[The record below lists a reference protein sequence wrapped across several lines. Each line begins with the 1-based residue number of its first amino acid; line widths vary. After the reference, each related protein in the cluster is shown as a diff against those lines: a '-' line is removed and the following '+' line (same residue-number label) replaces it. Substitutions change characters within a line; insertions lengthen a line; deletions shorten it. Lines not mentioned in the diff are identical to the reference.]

1 MKQKKFANLQLDTD
15 DLSITSSIYDARAVE
30 PIKKTKITFFVYVLA
45 YGGSA
50 VVRSINS

>member
-30 PIKKTKITFFVYVLA
+30 PIKKINPFCVLA

-50 VVRSINS
+50 VAKSINS